1 MSNNPL
7 SGISSFF
14 TIAGLNITKV
24 IGWLFTFGWIA
35 SGLMISKFDSFVVS
49 PSKYTTLLGQIEIS
63 VYTVGSILLAV
74 GPVLLALDLLLAEG
88 KLFKFLPI
96 VALLHPV
103 SILIIKII
111 SKIQEGNWYLAYLV
125 NKPFYLFT
133 DVLIPLVLF
142 ALYLAVRNSDIF
154 DYEYYEDFEED
165 EDEEEEEE
173 EVSAG

>member
-14 TIAGLNITKV
+14 TFAGLNITKV
-24 IGWLFTFGWIA
+24 IAWLFTFGWLA
-35 SGLMISKFDSFVVS
+35 SGLIAYKLDSFIVS

-88 KLFKFLPI
+88 KLFRFLPI

-103 SILIIKII
+103 SILVIKVI
-111 SKIQEGNWYLAYLV
+111 SKVQEGNWYLSYLV

-133 DVLIPLVLF
+133 DLLIPVLLF
-142 ALYLAVRNSDIF
+142 VLYLAVKNSDIF
-154 DYEYYEDFEED
+154 DYEYYEDY
-165 EDEEEEEE
+165 EEEE
-173 EVSAG
+173 EVSAE